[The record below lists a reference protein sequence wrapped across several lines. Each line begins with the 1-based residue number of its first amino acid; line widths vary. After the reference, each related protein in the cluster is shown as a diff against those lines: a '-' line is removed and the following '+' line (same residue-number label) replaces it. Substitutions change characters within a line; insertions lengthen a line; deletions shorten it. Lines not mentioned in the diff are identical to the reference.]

1 MRSEKKK
8 YIFLTTSVFFSFSQM
23 FITSVLWSDQDDIIV
38 YRTLKEFQKLHV
50 SIKTLLY
57 TTSEENHEEMCDY
70 FM

>member
-1 MRSEKKK
+1 
-8 YIFLTTSVFFSFSQM
+8 M